1 MGAFVILI
9 ICRGRYHIK
18 KLFQRG
24 IFAEYPLHDTK
35 SFLKE
40 NLPAHENIR
49 DDQIKSQYINVL
61 ERADDFFVH
70 KFSFGKV
77 CMQIILFS
85 LLFSIYLI
93 ILLMKYEGCTG
104 RKLIS
109 LIGLQIKHSKV
120 HENI

>member
-1 MGAFVILI
+1 MRVIVILI
-9 ICRGRYHIK
+9 ICRGRYQIK

-24 IFAEYPLHDTK
+24 IFAEYPLDDTK

-61 ERADDFFVH
+61 ERAEDFFVH

-77 CMQIILFS
+77 CMQIIF
-85 LLFSIYLI
+85 FYYYLEYCSYVI
-93 ILLMKYEGCTG
+93 NQVRGLNVQEGG
-104 RKLIS
+104 
-109 LIGLQIKHSKV
+109 
-120 HENI
+120 